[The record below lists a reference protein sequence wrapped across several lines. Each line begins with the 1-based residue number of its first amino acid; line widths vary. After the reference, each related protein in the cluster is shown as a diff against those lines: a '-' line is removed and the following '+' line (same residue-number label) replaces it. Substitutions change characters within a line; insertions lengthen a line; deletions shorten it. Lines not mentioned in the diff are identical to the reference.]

1 IPNANM
7 ATYAIASSE
16 RPAVEGLRGMLNRIV
31 GSLKAKFNMDT
42 KGREWDS
49 AEIAANKGNLWAM
62 ICVGNEDLGI
72 VEFLKRLFLI
82 RNNTEN
88 IKGNRIL
95 II

>member
-1 IPNANM
+1 MNDPNIRYTGKDPLTDLEESRTDIPNANM

-31 GSLKAKFNMDT
+31 GSLKAKSNMDT

-62 ICVGNEDLGI
+62 ILCG
-72 VEFLKRLFLI
+72 
-82 RNNTEN
+82 
-88 IKGNRIL
+88 
-95 II
+95 